1 MALVS
6 ESAVLIGSHA
16 ANSRASFPIPRRPPI
31 VQPRPPCRS
40 CSGALFLHHAGR
52 RPFNLA
58 HDAERLRSWP
68 SIGCII
74 MPSSDLSTSRTRP
87 SGSNLGRHVSYT
99 TPGINPS
106 IPKRIATHR
115 QADPPGACHR
125 ACSRQPRQSLRAGVK
140 TRRPAQVS
148 TLPTKIACR
157 EPALP
162 MLSGNPV
169 SWLLR
174 HDFDVGPALP
184 MLSGNPVLPGSVA
197 VSRPRTARR
206 WANLLRLPNDL
217 PGSLAVSRPRTEP
230 FFCLRLYSPAA
241 YQDQLP

>member
-31 VQPRPPCRS
+31 VQRRPPGRPCSAARCS
-40 CSGALFLHHAGR
+40 CTMQAA
-52 RPFNLA
+52 
-58 HDAERLRSWP
+58 
-68 SIGCII
+68 
-74 MPSSDLSTSRTRP
+74 DLSTSRTTPTGSDLARHRLHQSCRP
-87 SGSNLGRHVSYT
+87 PIFKSSRPRPTGSDLARHVFYT

-106 IPKRIATHR
+106 IPKRTATHR
-115 QADPPGACHR
+115 LADPPGVCHR
-125 ACSRQPRQSLRAGVK
+125 ACPRQPRQSLRAGVK

-169 SWLLR
+169 
-174 HDFDVGPALP
+174 
-184 MLSGNPVLPGSVA
+184 
-197 VSRPRTARR
+197 
-206 WANLLRLPNDL
+206 L
-217 PGSLAVSRPRTEP
+217 PGSLAVSRPRTA
-230 FFCLRLYSPAA
+230 RR
-241 YQDQLP
+241 